1 MLHAKAHLYS
11 AKPSLAAATC
21 LCFRRMV
28 LKKYASTCLK
38 TSAATSKMEA
48 GTRPDRTE
56 FAKKLSERVVL
67 PGALTRSGCQRRA
80 PQRSSWRGTTH
91 RTSSPHTRRTSSWA
105 RRSSR
110 RRSAWRSSWAS
121 STSAPPSASSASASA
136 SSASASAPASSG
148 PGAGPGC
155 GDPSRPHAGPRA
167 EPEPE
172 PPQMLQLKRLVV
184 L

>member
-1 MLHAKAHLYS
+1 MLHAKAHVYS
-11 AKPSLAAATC
+11 AKSSLAAATC
-21 LCFRRMV
+21 LCFRIMV
-28 LKKYASTCLK
+28 RLNLPRDKCRYFEIL
-38 TSAATSKMEA
+38 KMESD
-48 GTRPDRTE
+48 TRPDRTE

-105 RRSSR
+105 RRSWR